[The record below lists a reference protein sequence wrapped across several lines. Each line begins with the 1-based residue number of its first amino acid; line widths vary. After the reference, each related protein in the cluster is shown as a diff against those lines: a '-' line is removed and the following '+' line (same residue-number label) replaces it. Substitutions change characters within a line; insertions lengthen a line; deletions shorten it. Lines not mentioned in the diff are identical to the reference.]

1 MFKSFHALPHIHNHA
16 EFLVQFSLETF
27 GKRFAGLAFAVGMV
41 LDDGFWAGM
50 TLYPETKCTA
60 NRAID
65 ILELYGNER
74 IWMNSACDWGISVPL
89 AVPRAAQEMKR
100 RGIDP
105 GQIDKVIYQN
115 PIEFMNQSPR
125 FIAPEGRA
133 EKEQR
138 SKASGWMI
146 AGQK

>member
-1 MFKSFHALPHIHNHA
+1 
-16 EFLVQFSLETF
+16 
-27 GKRFAGLAFAVGMV
+27 
-41 LDDGFWAGM
+41 M

-115 PIEFMNQSPR
+115 PIEFMSQSPR
-125 FIAPEGRA
+125 FIAPEG
-133 EKEQR
+133 Q
-138 SKASGWMI
+138 
-146 AGQK
+146 